1 MNAASSPLLWLA
13 SRSPRR
19 GELLEQL
26 GVRFARIDVEVDES
40 CLDAEAPADYVR
52 RVALLKA
59 ATPRADGDERVIL
72 AADTC
77 VSVGGEI
84 FGKPR
89 DFTDAKRML
98 RCLSGRWHTVYT
110 AVVLSAPQAP
120 PEVAAVATRVEFVI
134 LDDALIAAY
143 WGSGEPADKAGAYGI
158 QGLGGALVRGIEGSY
173 SAVVGLPLAETR
185 ALLDGAGVRHALS
198 GGLSQS

>member
-1 MNAASSPLLWLA
+1 MNASTGPHLWLA

-19 GELLEQL
+19 AELLAQL
-26 GVRFARIDVEVDES
+26 GVAFALLDVEVDES
-40 CLDAEAPADYVR
+40 RLDTEAPPDYVR

-59 ATPRADGDERVIL
+59 ATARVDGDEGLIL

-89 DFTDAKRML
+89 DSADAKRML
-98 RCLSGRWHTVYT
+98 GSLSGRWHTVHT
-110 AVVLSAPQAP
+110 AVVLSVPHAP
-120 PEVAAVATRVEFVI
+120 PALAEVATRVEFVV
-134 LDDALIAAY
+134 LDDDLIAAY
-143 WGSGEPADKAGAYGI
+143 LATGEPADKAGAYGI
-158 QGLGGALVRGIEGSY
+158 QGLGGALVRSIEGSY

-185 ALLDGAGVRHALS
+185 VLLSSAGIRHALS
-198 GGLSQS
+198 G

>member
-1 MNAASSPLLWLA
+1 MSATAAPLLCLA

-19 GELLEQL
+19 AALLDQIGVAYDQL
-26 GVRFARIDVEVDES
+26 DVAVDES
-40 CLDAEAPADYVR
+40 RLAAEAPADYVR

-59 ATPRADGDERVIL
+59 ATARTGGDQRLIL

-77 VSVGGEI
+77 VSVSGDI

-98 RCLSGRWHTVYT
+98 QCLSGRWHTVHT
-110 AVVLSAPQAP
+110 AVVLSGPQARP
-120 PEVAAVATRVEFVI
+120 VTAEVSTRVEFVV
-134 LDDALIAAY
+134 LDEALIAAY
-143 WGSGEPADKAGAYGI
+143 WASGEPADKAGAYGI
-158 QGLGGALVRGIEGSY
+158 QGLGGALVRSIEGSY

-185 ALLDGAGVRHALS
+185 TLLSDAGVRHALS
-198 GGLSQS
+198 G